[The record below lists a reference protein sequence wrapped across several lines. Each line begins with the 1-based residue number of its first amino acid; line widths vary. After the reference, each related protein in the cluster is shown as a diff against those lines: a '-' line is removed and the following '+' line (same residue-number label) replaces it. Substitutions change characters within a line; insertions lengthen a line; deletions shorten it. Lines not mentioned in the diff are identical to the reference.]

1 MRAHNCTFFL
11 LVLHVCNQIG
21 SLDIF
26 YGNIVHWIWEVT
38 SWCLNR
44 HFFYQPFSADL
55 HYNPLISPVPFLLRP
70 PCLPSCFM
78 SLKGLCI
85 QQVVSGYR
93 DVESLESQIGTHG
106 SCGHIYM
113 KQVIG
118 WQGWCCSSP
127 LLNIFCLYVCKSD
140 CQLLFTIC
148 GKRPVAFFFYYL
160 LSHSPILPLSVS
172 NCLSRLYSWLSLYI
186 WSCCSLCAWRW
197 DCHGY
202 CDLLSGWQR
211 GWKP

>member
-1 MRAHNCTFFL
+1 MGSDFM
-11 LVLHVCNQIG
+11 VLKQA
-21 SLDIF
+21 
-26 YGNIVHWIWEVT
+26 
-38 SWCLNR
+38 
-44 HFFYQPFSADL
+44 FFYQPFSADL

-148 GKRPVAFFFYYL
+148 GKRPVAFFFLLFTFSQSHPPPVCIQLFVPALFLIVSLYL
-160 LSHSPILPLSVS
+160 VLLQPL
-172 NCLSRLYSWLSLYI
+172 CLKMRLSWLLWSLI
-186 WSCCSLCAWRW
+186 GVTKRVKAIRSW
-197 DCHGY
+197 
-202 CDLLSGWQR
+202 
-211 GWKP
+211 